1 MKKLAV
7 RVICW
12 IIVCVNLAA
21 STGSVRAQGVPASEF
36 RFEHLTVNDGLAHS
50 DAEAVAQD
58 RAGFI
63 WIGTNRG
70 INRYDGY
77 RLKKYALPINPL
89 NGLSGNRV
97 HALHVARDGRLWA
110 GTESAG
116 LSQYDPDHDRF
127 RSFDEQRTPR
137 AYQVLARQLAR
148 ADVIVLASDPR
159 GHLWVGTEHQ
169 GVFVLDVDPGGNL
182 RSLRRVRLAGRTA
195 VAYGVTSLVASS
207 EGQIWFGTIGAG
219 LRVLQAG
226 VARPSGAPLVAQP
239 ALLPAGTIRGLHLD
253 RRGDLWVGTT
263 QQVLWVARRNRLRG
277 CNLVAT
283 PLPQACREI
292 HDLRLDSFG
301 RLWVGTDYGLYLWAA
316 APATGTA
323 PPVQPTPPVLFLPV
337 GGDPFSLQS
346 ERVHQLFEDRNQ
358 VLWLGASAGGLNRLD
373 LRQKP
378 FGHLQQQLAVQPTL
392 PNNYVNAIYK
402 EEAANLLWIG
412 TRNGFSSYDLARK
425 TYRNYLTWN
434 PAGDATGVEVSSI
447 TQASDGT
454 LWLGSR
460 THGLY
465 TLRRAAGRETL
476 SHLGALANQPGQVAI
491 SAESIAEDR
500 FGTMWVATFNAGLSR
515 FSRAGQRLKTYR
527 AAAGLPTDQFTF
539 LLYDRQ
545 KDVLWA
551 STHNAGLLK
560 LRVTADSLI
569 LLKQFAY
576 NAHDP
581 HSLSVNYVWP
591 LLQDRQGTLW
601 IGTLG
606 GGLHALRT
614 DARGRETIERCG
626 WLPESDVESILPDDE
641 GHLWIG
647 GTGLYRVNPRTR
659 EYLRYDVADGLQS
672 NSFKIASAC
681 RAQDGTLYFGGING
695 ITYFQPRAI
704 QANPYPPVVRIT
716 GLRLANKAVG
726 VGERVN
732 GRVLLAHDF
741 AVPQTLAI
749 RADEN
754 DFSVEFVGLNY
765 ATPKKHQ
772 YAYRLVGYNADWVAA
787 APDQRTATFANLP
800 PGDYTFLAKASNGD
814 GLWATTPAAL
824 RFTIL
829 PPWWRTWWA
838 YLIYALATFG
848 ALAWYRRVEMAQ
860 QGWKNK
866 LAQEQFRVE
875 KEKEM
880 TDLKLSFFTNVSHE
894 LRTPLTLILGP
905 MEELMTAANRF
916 TGLKDNIV
924 LMHQQTRKLLELVNQ
939 LLDFRKVEAGPVP
952 LRAAPADAIRFLT
965 EIFLLFKLK
974 ADEQQVAYSLQV
986 PAEAV
991 ELYFDPGKLEIVL
1004 TNLLAN
1010 AFKYT
1015 PAGSRISLAARV
1027 VGRPDQPAA
1036 FGPAGPTDNYL
1047 QLQVADR
1054 GIGMNPAELA
1064 NIFDA
1069 YYQAAQTDTLRLMGT
1084 GLGLSLVKQL
1094 VERHGGAIVVESQ
1107 PREGTTFTVRL
1118 PFGRAHLAPAD
1129 PAPPAPAEPA
1139 FYALAPLVTD
1149 PAPAPADEPLP
1160 GRKSLLIV
1168 EDNDDLRH
1176 YLAQLFTADFAV
1188 ILAADGVEGWEQAH
1202 ALLPDL
1208 VVSDVMMPRS
1218 DGLELCQRIKQHPRT
1233 MHIPVVLLTA
1243 RTAAVQE
1250 LEGLETGA
1258 DDYVSKPFNPQVLHA
1273 KVSAILRN
1281 RCKVRE
1287 FYQRQLL
1294 LEPTEIVI
1302 PEADK
1307 LFLEKA
1313 MQVVEAN
1320 LAEPEFNVQA
1330 LLREMGMSQSF
1341 FYRRIKSLTG
1351 QSAVEFIRDV
1361 RLKRAAQLL
1370 STSALRVSDVAYHV
1384 GFQDLKHFRT
1394 IFQKS
1399 YGMAPSEYAKQHRGD
1414 EPVDDFKET
1423 PVSVE

>member
-1 MKKLAV
+1 MKRL
-7 RVICW
+7 IIQSFCW
-12 IIVCVNLAA
+12 IIVCVNLAI
-21 STGSVRAQGVPASEF
+21 SPGGVQAQSAPASDF
-36 RFEHLTVNDGLAHS
+36 RFEHLTVNDGLSHS
-50 DAEAVAQD
+50 DAESVTQD

-77 RLKKYALPINPL
+77 SLKKYALPINTL

-97 HALHVARDGRLWA
+97 HALHVGPNGRLWA
-110 GTESAG
+110 GIESAG
-116 LSQYDPDHDRF
+116 LSWYDADHDRF
-127 RSFDEQRTPR
+127 QGFDDQHTPA
-137 AYQVLARQLAR
+137 AYRPLARQLAQ
-148 ADVIVLASDPR
+148 ADVVAIASDPHGR
-159 GHLWVGTEHQ
+159 LWVGTEHQ
-169 GVFVLDVDPGGNL
+169 GVFVLDVDSLGY
-182 RSLRRVRLAGRTA
+182 LRRLRQVRLAGSGA
-195 VAYGVTSLVASS
+195 VSFAASSLVAAPD
-207 EGQIWFGTIGAG
+207 GQIWFGTIGNG
-219 LRVLQAG
+219 LRVLESGAG
-226 VARPSGAPLVAQP
+226 ASVSLVARLAPLP
-239 ALLPAGTIRGLHLD
+239 ANIIQGLHLD
-253 RRGDLWVGTT
+253 RRGDLWVGTNER
-263 QQVLWVARRNRLRG
+263 VFWVARQNRLGVRE
-277 CNLVAT
+277 LAAH
-283 PLPQACREI
+283 PLPQPCRQI

-301 RLWVGTDYGLYLWAA
+301 RLWVGTDYGLYMWAA
-316 APATGTA
+316 APTTGAA
-323 PPVQPTPPVLFLPV
+323 PPLQMGPPQLFLPI
-337 GGDPFSLQS
+337 GGDPMSLQS

-358 VLWLGASAGGLNRLD
+358 VLWLGASAGGLNKLD

-402 EEAANLLWIG
+402 EEARNLLWIG

-425 TYRNYLTWN
+425 SYHNYLSWR
-434 PAGDATGVEVSSI
+434 PSSELTGVEVSSI
-447 TQASDGT
+447 MQASDGT

-465 TLRRAAGRETL
+465 TLRRNGGRETL
-476 SHLGALANQPGQVAI
+476 THLSALASQPGKVAI
-491 SAESIAEDR
+491 SAEGIVEDR
-500 FGTMWVATFNAGLSR
+500 FGTMWVATFNAGISRLSR
-515 FSRAGQRLKTYR
+515 TGQLLKTYHTTN
-527 AAAGLPTDQFTF
+527 GLPTNQFTF

-560 LRVTADSLI
+560 LRVTADSLV

-576 NAHDP
+576 NVQDNN
-581 HSLSVNYVWP
+581 SLSVNYVWP
-591 LLQDRQGTLW
+591 LMQDREGTLW

-614 DARGRETIERCG
+614 DAQGRETIERCRA
-626 WLPESDVESILPDDE
+626 WLPESDVESLLADAD

-647 GTGLYRVNPRTR
+647 GTGLYRVSPRTH

-695 ITYFQPRAI
+695 ISYFQPRAI
-704 QANPYPPVVRIT
+704 QANPYSPTMRIT

-726 VGERVN
+726 VGESVN
-732 GRVLLAHDF
+732 GRLLLAHDF
-741 AVPQTLAI
+741 NMPQNLVI

-772 YAYRLVGYNADWVAA
+772 YAYQLVGYNADWVAA

-800 PGDYTFLAKASNGD
+800 AGDYTFLVKASNGD
-814 GLWATTPAAL
+814 GLWSTKPAAL
-824 RFTIL
+824 HFTIL
-829 PPWWRTWWA
+829 PPWWKTGWA
-838 YLIYALATFG
+838 YLLYALAIVG
-848 ALAWYRRVEMAQ
+848 ALAWYRRVEVAQ
-860 QGWKNK
+860 QGLKNK
-866 LAQEQFRVE
+866 LVQEQFRVE
-875 KEKEM
+875 KEKEL

-905 MEELMTAANRF
+905 MEELMAAANRF

-924 LMHQQTRKLLELVNQ
+924 LMHKQTRKLLELVNQ
-939 LLDFRKVEAGPVP
+939 LLDFRKMEAGQVP
-952 LRAAPADAIRFLT
+952 LRAAPTDIISFLT

-974 ADEQQVAYSLQV
+974 ADEQQVAYSLDV
-986 PAEAV
+986 PAEPV
-991 ELYFDPGKLEIVL
+991 EVYFEPGKLEIVL

-1015 PAGSRISLAARV
+1015 PAGSSISLAATV
-1027 VGRPDQPAA
+1027 IGQPDQSAT
-1036 FGPAGPTDNYL
+1036 FGANGLTDNYL
-1047 QLQVADR
+1047 QLQVSDR
-1054 GIGMNPAELA
+1054 GIGMNPADLA

-1069 YYQAAQTDTLRLMGT
+1069 YYQASQTDTLRLQGT

-1094 VERHGGAIVVESQ
+1094 VERHGGEITVGSQ
-1107 PREGTTFTVRL
+1107 VNAGTTFTIRL
-1118 PFGRAHLAPAD
+1118 PLGRAHLALVD
-1129 PAPPAPAEPA
+1129 LAPSAPAEPT
-1139 FYALAPLVTD
+1139 FYASVPPAVEVAPES
-1149 PAPAPADEPLP
+1149 AEEPQL
-1160 GRKSLLIV
+1160 GRGRLLIV
-1168 EDNDDLRH
+1168 EDNDDLRQ
-1176 YLAQLFTADFAV
+1176 YLAQLFTTDFDV
-1188 ILAADGVEGWEQAH
+1188 TLASDGLAGWDA
-1202 ALLPDL
+1202 ALAQLPDL
-1208 VVSDVMMPRS
+1208 ILSDIMMPRS
-1218 DGLELCQRIKQHPRT
+1218 DGLELCQKIRQHPKT

-1258 DDYVSKPFNPQVLHA
+1258 DDYVSKPFNPQVLYA
-1273 KVSAILRN
+1273 KVATILRN
-1281 RCKVRE
+1281 RRKVNE

-1294 LEPTEIVI
+1294 LEPNEIVI

-1313 MQVVEAN
+1313 MKAVEDN

-1330 LLREMGMSQSF
+1330 LLKEMGMSQSF

-1370 STSALRVSDVAYHV
+1370 SASTLRVSEVAYQV

-1394 IFQKS
+1394 IFQKN
-1399 YGMAPSEYAKQHRGD
+1399 YGMPPSEYAKQHRGD
-1414 EPVDDFKET
+1414 ETVDDLKEAPT
-1423 PVSVE
+1423 SVK